1 MMNRR
6 HSTASNPSSLKLAS
20 YIMGIDVGT
29 TSVKVCLINAASR
42 DVSLKNIKDTMAN
55 IPSELGISGD
65 KQDVNK
71 IYGAL
76 HSCISKIPK
85 DQLRR
90 VVHIAV
96 CGQMH
101 GVMFWKDGEGWIRNA
116 KDQVVVGPTISGLY
130 TWQDGRCSPE
140 FLDSLPYPTSHL
152 KLSSGYGCATMFWH
166 LKNKPAYLNTF
177 DRCGTVMD
185 FIVCM
190 MLDLSEPVTSDQN
203 AASFGFFDCISMQ
216 WNHQTLEKASFPTK
230 MLPKVVHSTENAG
243 ILPRD
248 WFDIPAG
255 TPVSAAMGD
264 LQCSVK
270 STLEDMDTDAVI
282 NLSTSAQMAFVKPE
296 GFQPVYSGSADPR
309 LPVEFFPY
317 IEGRYIAVAASL
329 TGGNALAAFVRMI
342 QLWCVEL
349 GCNVPQSKIWSA
361 ALSSGMK
368 EAEAPTLDINPTI
381 FGERHAPDQKG
392 TASNINQGNIGL
404 GQVTRSVCK
413 GIIANLASMMTPEM
427 LKEGGIKRIVG
438 SGACLIRNQ
447 VLQREIKELYK
458 IPVNFVEEGNACIG
472 AAMAVGDR
480 HFAQTLE
487 DKKSKRTRTMS
498 YHESDDSRHVVF

>member
-1 MMNRR
+1 MMSRR
-6 HSTASNPSSLKLAS
+6 HSTASNPSSMKLAS
-20 YIMGIDVGT
+20 YIMGIDIGT
-29 TSVKVCLINAASR
+29 TSVKVCLINAVSR
-42 DVSLKNIKDTMAN
+42 DVSLKNIKDTMAS
-55 IPSELGISGD
+55 IPSELGSSGD
-65 KQDVNK
+65 KQDVGK

-85 DQLRR
+85 DMLRR

-101 GVMFWKDGEGWIRNA
+101 GVMFWKDGGGWVRNA
-116 KDQVVVGPTISGLY
+116 KDQLVVGQSISGLY

-140 FLDSLPYPTSHL
+140 FLNSLPSPNSHL
-152 KLSSGYGCATMFWH
+152 SLNTGYGCATTFWH
-166 LKNKPAYLNTF
+166 LKNKPDFLQNF

-190 MLDLSEPVTSDQN
+190 MLDMSEPITTDQN
-203 AASFGFFDCISMQ
+203 AAAFGYFDCISMQ
-216 WNHQTLEKASFPTK
+216 WNEVILENALFPTE
-230 MLPKVVHSTENAG
+230 MLPKVVHSSENAG
-243 ILPRD
+243 FLPRD

-270 STLEDMDTDAVI
+270 STLEDMETDAVI
-282 NLSTSAQMAFVKPE
+282 NLSTSAQIAFVKPE
-296 GFQPVYSGSADPR
+296 GFQPEYSKPGDPR
-309 LPVEFFPY
+309 SPVEFFPY
-317 IEGRYIAVAASL
+317 IEDRYIAVAASL
-329 TGGNALAAFVRMI
+329 TGGNALAAFVKMI

-361 ALSSGMK
+361 ALASGMK
-368 EAEAPTLDINPTI
+368 EVETPTLDINPTI

-392 TASNINQGNIGL
+392 VVSNINQGNIGL

-413 GIIANLASMMTPEM
+413 GIISNLASMMTPEM
-427 LKEGGIKRIVG
+427 LKDGGIQRIVG

-447 VLQREIKELYK
+447 VLQREIMELYK
-458 IPVNFVEEGNACIG
+458 IPVIFVEEGNACIG
-472 AAMAVGDR
+472 AAMAIADR
-480 HFAQTLE
+480 YHPSELPR
-487 DKKSKRTRTMS
+487 KRLTRANS
-498 YHESDDSRHVVF
+498 CSEKL

>member
-1 MMNRR
+1 MVIKMNRR

-29 TSVKVCLINAASR
+29 TSVKVCLINAATR
-42 DVSLKNIKDTMAN
+42 DVSLKNIKDTMAG
-55 IPSELGISGD
+55 IPSELGASGD
-65 KQDVNK
+65 KQDVAK

-101 GVMFWKDGEGWIRNA
+101 GVMFWKKGEGWIRNA
-116 KDQVVVGPTISGLY
+116 KDQVVVSPAISALY

-140 FLDSLPYPTSHL
+140 FLNSLPYPTSHL
-152 KLSSGYGCATMFWH
+152 SLNTGYGCATIFWH
-166 LKNKPAYLNTF
+166 LQNKPEYLMKF

-216 WNHQTLEKASFPTK
+216 WNHEKLEKASFPIK
-230 MLPKVVHSTENAG
+230 MLPQVVHSTENAG
-243 ILPRD
+243 LLPRD

-270 STLEDMDTDAVI
+270 STLEDMETDAVI
-282 NLSTSAQMAFVKPE
+282 NCSTSAQMAFVKPD
-296 GFQPVYSGSADPR
+296 GFQPEYSKPSDPR
-309 LPVEFFPY
+309 LPIEFFPY

-361 ALSSGMK
+361 ALAVGMK
-368 EAEAPTLDINPTI
+368 EKETPTLNINPII
-381 FGERHAPDQKG
+381 FGERHSPDQKG
-392 TASNINQGNIGL
+392 TVSNINQGNIGL
-404 GQVTRSVCK
+404 GQVTRSVCR

-447 VLQREIKELYK
+447 VLQREIQELYK
-458 IPVNFVEEGNACIG
+458 IPVIFVEEGNACIG
-472 AAMAVGDR
+472 AAMAVADR
-480 HFAQTLE
+480 IYPCQLP
-487 DKKSKRTRTMS
+487 KKRVIRANSLS
-498 YHESDDSRHVVF
+498 ESL

>member
-1 MMNRR
+1 MDRR
-6 HSTASNPSSLKLAS
+6 HSSASNPGVKLAS
-20 YIMGIDVGT
+20 YILGIDIGT
-29 TSVKVCLINAASR
+29 TSVKVCLVNTTSR
-42 DVSLKNIKDTMAN
+42 DVSLKNVKDTMAN
-55 IPSELGISGD
+55 IPSELGVSGD

-90 VVHIAV
+90 VVHIAL

-116 KDQVVVGPTISGLY
+116 RDQVVVGPTISGLY
-130 TWQDGRCSPE
+130 TWQDGRCSTE
-140 FLDSLPYPTSHL
+140 FLASLPHPTSHL
-152 KLSSGYGCATMFWH
+152 SLNSGYGCATMFWH
-166 LKNKPAYLNTF
+166 LKNKPEYLQNF

-185 FIVCM
+185 FVSCM

-216 WNHQTLEKASFPTK
+216 WNHQKLENASFPIN
-230 MLPKVVHSTENAG
+230 MLPKVVRATENAG
-243 ILPRD
+243 VLPRD

-270 STLEDMDTDAVI
+270 STLEDMDTDSVI
-282 NLSTSAQMAFVKPE
+282 NLSTSAQIAFVKPE
-296 GFQPVYSGSADPR
+296 GFQPENSNPCDPR
-309 LPVEFFPY
+309 SPVEFFPY

-329 TGGNALAAFVRMI
+329 TGGNALAAFVKMI
-342 QLWCVEL
+342 QSWCVEL
-349 GCNVPQSKIWSA
+349 GCNLPQSKIWSA
-361 ALSSGMK
+361 ALASGMK
-368 EAEAPTLDINPTI
+368 EAETPTLDINPTI
-381 FGERHAPDQKG
+381 FGERHSPDQKG
-392 TASNINQGNIGL
+392 TVRNINQGNIGL

-458 IPVNFVEEGNACIG
+458 IPVHFVEEGNACIG
-472 AAMAVGDR
+472 AAMAIGDR
-480 HFAQTLE
+480 HHWHLVE
-487 DKKSKRTRTMS
+487 EKKSKRTRTVS
-498 YHESDDSRHVVF
+498 YSEKNDNRSSVF